1 MKARLCHPFGY
12 TYYCPFGRGTSFSFL
27 QQQRVPCRVPL
38 RKMLPP
44 KKSPVTFNPKN
55 GIRQKN
61 GGRFYYVLI
70 GMTEMSM
77 AVAIKETVNVG
88 YGCKLRI
95 LVSPGVF

>member
-1 MKARLCHPFGY
+1 MLSF
-12 TYYCPFGRGTSFSFL
+12 RGNNQFLFSSTAKGS
-27 QQQRVPCRVPL
+27 CRIPL

-55 GIRQKN
+55 GVRQKN
-61 GGRFYYVLI
+61 GERFYYVLI

-77 AVAIKETVNVG
+77 AAAIKETVNVG

-95 LVSPGVF
+95 LVSPGVS

>member
-1 MKARLCHPFGY
+1 MEARLCHPFGY
-12 TYYCPFGRGTSFSFL
+12 TYIVLLGEEPVSLFFNSKGF
-27 QQQRVPCRVPL
+27 PCRVPL
-38 RKMLPP
+38 RKMLPS

-55 GIRQKN
+55 GVRQKT
-61 GGRFYYVLI
+61 GERFYYVLI

-77 AVAIKETVNVG
+77 AAAIKETVNVG